1 MRKPRD
7 FDTELKALTDKAK
20 QLREQKLRQ
29 LGELVVASG
38 ADTLPVEQLAGALL
52 AAVEAKEAAAKEG
65 WHKRGAAFFR
75 GERTSGQGAGS
86 DAQPDASNAGGAQS
100 PAGGDRAS

>member
-52 AAVEAKEAAAKEG
+52 SAIDTKDAAAKED
-65 WHKRGAAFFR
+65 WRKRGAAFFQAAPR
-75 GERTSGQGAGS
+75 SARDAEKDGRRTTQSASGAPPAASEVGA
-86 DAQPDASNAGGAQS
+86 
-100 PAGGDRAS
+100 